1 MSLNPRISDWR
12 GQRVWLVGASSGIGA
27 ALATQLQAKGAKVA
41 LSARRA
47 EALKALATSPDAF
60 ILPLD
65 VTQVDQ
71 CRAAFNQLLQAWTG
85 IDVVI
90 WLAGNY
96 KPMRAQ
102 TFVLDDMTQ
111 LLQVNYQALLN
122 GLDSLL
128 PQLIKQRQGH
138 LAIVSSVA
146 GYGGLPKALAYG
158 PTKSAMIN
166 LAEILYMDLRP
177 QGIGVSLISPGFVE
191 TPLTAQND
199 FTMPALISPAQ
210 AASAILS
217 GLEAGKFEIAFPKRF
232 TNWLRLMRL
241 MPYRLYFA
249 LIGRFTGL

>member
-47 EALKALATSPDAF
+47 EALKTLATSPDTL
-60 ILPLD
+60 ILPFD

-102 TFVLDDMTQ
+102 TFVLEDMTQ

-138 LAIVSSVA
+138 LALVSSVA

-210 AASAILS
+210 AASAILK

>member
-1 MSLNPRISDWR
+1 MSLNPRISQWR
-12 GQRVWLVGASSGIGA
+12 GQRVWLVGAYSGIGA
-27 ALATQLQAKGAKVA
+27 AIAVELQAKGAKVA

-47 EALKALATSPDAF
+47 DALKALATTADALV
-60 ILPLD
+60 LPLD
-65 VTQVDQ
+65 VTQVEQ
-71 CRAAFNQLLQAWTG
+71 CRQVFSQLIHAWAG

-102 TFVLDDMTQ
+102 SFVLEDASQ
-111 LLQVNYQALLN
+111 LLLVNYQALLN

-128 PQLIKQRQGH
+128 PQLIKQQQGH

-158 PTKSAMIN
+158 PTKAAMIN

-177 QGIGVSLISPGFVE
+177 QGIGISLVSPGFVE

-199 FTMPALISPAQ
+199 FTMPALITPAQ
-210 AASAILS
+210 AASAILK

-232 TNWLRLMRL
+232 TNWLRLMRI
-241 MPYRLYFA
+241 MPYRIYFS
-249 LIGRFTGL
+249 LVGRFTGL